1 MITGSPCLGSLAAS
15 RKLAIDLKVGV
26 IEEVERLAVVL
37 DSRRPVINNDGRPR
51 GEVSRPVR
59 LPPLLSGAAEIMDE
73 NQGVAVGRDQK
84 NATFRVI
91 NKNAG

>member
-1 MITGSPCLGSLAAS
+1 MLWDRSPPV

-59 LPPLLSGAAEIMDE
+59 RLMMTCFSAEAAEIMDA

-84 NATFRVI
+84 NATFRVRF
-91 NKNAG
+91 NKNAVK